1 MARPRKSEIHS
12 DNRREEL
19 VIAAARLFRENGFNG
34 TSMRDI
40 AAAAH
45 MQSGSPFYHFAS
57 KQDLLFAGV
66 EHGLRACL
74 QVLEAI
80 DARSMAPAA
89 YFRALARE
97 HLAHLLEDRIGMAP
111 LVVDEWRHLE
121 GANRAAIVDLR
132 RRYEQLWTRALQGLH
147 DAGLAGRAE
156 KMECYFFLGALHSV
170 YSWYRPEGPLSP
182 QAVADRLVDWVLGPR
197 A

>member
-12 DNRREEL
+12 DNRREAL
-19 VIAAARLFRENGFNG
+19 VIAAARLFREKGFNG

-66 EHGLRACL
+66 ERGLRACL

-97 HLAHLLEDRIGMAP
+97 HLGHLLEDRIGVAP

-121 GANRAAIVDLR
+121 GANRAAILDLR
-132 RRYEQLWTRALQGLH
+132 RRYEQLWTGALQGLH
-147 DAGLAGRAE
+147 AAGLGGRAE

-182 QAVADRLVDWVLGPR
+182 VDMADRLVDWVLGP
-197 A
+197 